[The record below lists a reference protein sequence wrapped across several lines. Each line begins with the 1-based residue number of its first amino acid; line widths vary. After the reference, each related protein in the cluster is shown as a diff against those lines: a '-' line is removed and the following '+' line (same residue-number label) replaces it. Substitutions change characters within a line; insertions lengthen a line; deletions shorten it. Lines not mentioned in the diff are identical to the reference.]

1 MSGGMPFS
9 AKKLELFVEEL
20 VDNHEA
26 ETAQLLW
33 AILETRSP
41 RKSDW
46 AQVYGEGN
54 EDSNYK
60 RIERIW
66 PYLEPE
72 LALRRL
78 YDPQSQYVLVDATE
92 IEREDAK
99 RTSYVGRLSDGKTL
113 GFWAMVFAQPY
124 RGRVVPFYL
133 GTYSESTIAQEV
145 SSRNLEWQ
153 NMVYQV
159 HALTGGGVWVFDR
172 EFSAQGWLETLNQA
186 GVSYAIRLNTSNDV
200 SLTNAKEKAVSLH
213 VEAGQT
219 RTYPKLYYRGE
230 VEVNIAGFWD
240 VRFKQPLWVM
250 GNIDPDLLLLI
261 YRERMKLE
269 EGFKDLKSLLNL
281 DKVMSKQRQN
291 MEKTLRLVLLAY
303 AVGLLIGEKARDQA
317 YQKGARKLSKPNGTT
332 IQGSSSCSKS
342 V

>member
-1 MSGGMPFS
+1 MQRAMPFG
-9 AKKLELFVEEL
+9 AKKLERFVEEL

-26 ETAQLLW
+26 EIARLLW

-46 AQVYGEGN
+46 AQVYGEGQ
-54 EDSNYK
+54 ETSNY
-60 RIERIW
+60 RAIERIW

-72 LALRRL
+72 IALRRL
-78 YDPQSQYVLVDATE
+78 YEPEGRYVLVDGTE
-92 IEREDAK
+92 IERKEAK
-99 RTSYVGRLSDGKTL
+99 KTPYVGRLSDGKTL
-113 GFWAMVFAQPY
+113 GFWAIVFAQPY
-124 RGRVVPFYL
+124 RGRVVPFYG
-133 GTYSESTIAQEV
+133 GTYSENTLAQEV

-159 HALTGGGVWVFDR
+159 RALAQEAVWVFDR

-186 GVSYAIRLNTSNDV
+186 QVKYVIRLNLSNDV
-200 SLTNAKEKAVSLH
+200 ILTDAKGKAVGLH
-213 VEAGQT
+213 VEAGKT
-219 RTYPKLYYRGE
+219 RTYRRLYYKGE
-230 VEVNIAGFWD
+230 VEVNVAGFWD

-250 GNIDPDLLLLI
+250 GNIDPDLLLEI

-281 DKVMSKQRQN
+281 DKVMSKEKQN

-303 AVGLLIGEKARDQA
+303 AIGLLIGEKARDQA
-317 YQKGARKLSKPNGTT
+317 YQKGARRVKKPSGTT
-332 IQGSSSCSKS
+332 IRGSSSC
-342 V
+342 